1 MVFEVLGNNLLKLI
15 IRSNYQGIPVRNVK
29 TIIKQ
34 VSQIIIFC
42 SEMCISVYV
51 IRCKFENWTSPV
63 HAAIPRKPV
72 KRKVV
77 V

>member
-34 VSQIIIFC
+34 VSQIIIFIQI
-42 SEMCISVYV
+42 SFNFINCIKIKAVGTKHSS
-51 IRCKFENWTSPV
+51 KFKAGSDL
-63 HAAIPRKPV
+63 
-72 KRKVV
+72 
-77 V
+77 